1 MTAFNPIQV
10 LYSLFS
16 DDTSACSVSAP
27 AKPQASPSTNKWAI
41 VSDAIVP
48 FRGGRVQFQG
58 SWWPARCEQNVTLL
72 PGDVV
77 QVIGRQNITLLVQPL
92 HPAVA
97 HSVC

>member
-1 MTAFNPIQV
+1 MTEFNPIKV

-16 DDTSACSVSAP
+16 DNSTTCSVMSP
-27 AKPQASPSTNKWAI
+27 AKPQAAPSTNKWAI

-77 QVIGRQNITLLVQPL
+77 QVIGRQNITLLVQPMHQL
-92 HPAVA
+92 VARPA
-97 HSVC
+97 C